1 MLCLRLQR
9 FGIVLTC
16 FACVLLIDVSAAKNN
31 SSASLT
37 AREWPNLLR
46 QAQHGDHKAQT
57 RVAIACKGGEVVK
70 QDFAEAMKWFSEA
83 AKHADCCLA

>member
-16 FACVLLIDVSAAKNN
+16 FAVLLVGVSAAENN
-31 SSASLT
+31 SSVPLT
-37 AREWPNLLR
+37 AREWPKLLR

-57 RVAIACKGGEVVK
+57 RVAIAFMDGEVVK
-70 QDFAEAMKWFSEA
+70 QDFAEAMK
-83 AKHADCCLA
+83 